1 MGRKLTGN
9 LSGKKPTSITDRLW
23 PRISIGSD
31 EECWPVS
38 GYTNAKGYGVI
49 GTGRHGKNILMHRL
63 VWMLCRGDHG
73 DLHVLHRCDNPPCCN
88 PAHLFLG
95 THADNMRDMDIK
107 KRCIRIGERRRR
119 LSSEQVGEMLSSTE
133 SSYELSRRLPMTAS
147 GIRKLRAKGGYQG
160 ASPFDTEVI

>member
-1 MGRKLTGN
+1 
-9 LSGKKPTSITDRLW
+9 
-23 PRISIGSD
+23 
-31 EECWPVS
+31 
-38 GYTNAKGYGVI
+38 
-49 GTGRHGKNILMHRL
+49 
-63 VWMLCRGDHG
+63 
-73 DLHVLHRCDNPPCCN
+73 
-88 PAHLFLG
+88 
-95 THADNMRDMDIK
+95 MRDMDIK